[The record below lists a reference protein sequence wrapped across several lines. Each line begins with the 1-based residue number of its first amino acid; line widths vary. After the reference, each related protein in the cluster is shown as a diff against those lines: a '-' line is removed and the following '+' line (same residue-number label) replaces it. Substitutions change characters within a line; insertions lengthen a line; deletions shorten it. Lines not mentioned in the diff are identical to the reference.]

1 MKVTSERHWSMMT
14 MVVRTVMMMVVAVV
28 AAVEKRRRRKE
39 ITLRVGICLEEE
51 IEAAGKGGGTL
62 IQKITPLPIS
72 EAHVITTETATI
84 IVGEKG
90 GVVVGVGVMHTL
102 VEAIGGLIAVQVV
115 PQNKRDIQIIIEVM
129 WKDLCLQDLW
139 MLTKK
144 IS

>member
-1 MKVTSERHWSMMT
+1 MKVISERHWSTMT
-14 MVVRTVMMMVVAVV
+14 MVVVRMVMMMVVVVV
-28 AAVEKRRRRKE
+28 AAEKRRRRKE
-39 ITLRVGICLEEE
+39 ITLQVGICLEEE

-84 IVGEKG
+84 TVEEKG
-90 GVVVGVGVMHTL
+90 GVVAVVVMHTL
-102 VEAIGGLIAVQVV
+102 VGAIGGLIAVQVV

>member
-84 IVGEKG
+84 TVEEKG
-90 GVVVGVGVMHTL
+90 GVVAVVVMHTL
-102 VEAIGGLIAVQVV
+102 VGAIGGLIAVQVV
-115 PQNKRDIQIIIEVM
+115 PPNKRDIQIIIEVM
-129 WKDLCLQDLW
+129 WKDHCLQGL
-139 MLTKK
+139 
-144 IS
+144 